1 MNEQMRDGEIEID
14 LMEIFRVLLKNVG
27 VLILCLILG
36 ASLAFGATKLLVTPK
51 YQASAMIYILSKSDG
66 TTGVSS
72 YSDVQIG
79 QQLTQD
85 FETLATTRT
94 VVENV
99 ISELELDTTYEEL
112 VSTITVSDPSN
123 TILKITVENEDPVL
137 AKDIANAMSDATAN
151 HIAEV
156 MVTDKPTTVD
166 VAVTPD
172 RPSSPNTARDTV
184 IGGILG
190 LLIAVAVIIIR
201 MMMDD
206 TIKDKND
213 VEKYLGLTTL
223 AAIPMNMSGEDKK
236 SRRRKSS
243 KR

>member
-1 MNEQMRDGEIEID
+1 MNEQVKDTEVEID
-14 LMEIFRVLLKNVG
+14 LLEIVHILVKNAG
-27 VLILCLILG
+27 VIILCLILG
-36 ASLAFGATKLLVTPK
+36 AALAFGATKLLVTPK
-51 YQASAMIYILSKSDG
+51 YEASAMIYILSKSDG

-99 ISELELDTTYEEL
+99 ISELQLDTTYEQL
-112 VSTITVSDPSN
+112 VGTIKISDPSN

-137 AKDIANAMSDATAN
+137 AKDIANAMSDATAA

-172 RPSSPNTARDTV
+172 SPSSPNTAKNIV

-190 LLIAVAVIIIR
+190 ALLAAAVVVIR
-201 MMMDD
+201 MLMDD
-206 TIKDKND
+206 TIKNKDD

-223 AAIPMNMSGEDKK
+223 ASIPMNGEDKK
-236 SRRRKSS
+236 SRRRRKH
-243 KR
+243 

>member
-1 MNEQMRDGEIEID
+1 MNEQMKDGEIEID
-14 LMEIFRVLLKNVG
+14 LMEIFRVLLKNVW

-66 TTGVSS
+66 KTGVSS

-79 QQLTQD
+79 QQLIQD

-99 ISELELDTTYEEL
+99 ISELELDTTYEQL
-112 VSTITVSDPSN
+112 VSMITISDPSN

-137 AKDIANAMSDATAN
+137 AKDIANAMSDATAT

-172 RPSSPNTARDTV
+172 KPSSPNTVRDTA

-190 LLIAVAVIIIR
+190 LLIAAAVIIIR

-223 AAIPMNMSGEDKK
+223 AAIPMNISGDDKK

-243 KR
+243 RR